1 VTKEW
6 SREQLLVTF
15 NLYCRIPFAKTK
27 ANNPAV
33 IEVAKV
39 IGRSPAAVA
48 MKLGNFG
55 SFDPGLKAKGITGL
69 TRASKADKAVWDEFN
84 KDWEKLA
91 VESEAATQRL
101 LGDIRL
107 KPEATPRR
115 GTKMRR
121 RPAIIDRVISGPSEI
136 TREVRVR
143 LHQRF
148 FRDTVLASYNCA
160 CCVCENPMPEVLIAA
175 HIIGWSEREDL
186 RVNPRN
192 GLCLCALHHAAFD
205 CGLWAVDACYEILI
219 SRAVRQ
225 YLPNPVVDFCFIQ
238 YEHRPLHLPDKF
250 WPDKQYLAQ
259 HRDEKFQTE
268 S

>member
-1 VTKEW
+1 MSAEW

-33 IEVAKV
+33 VEVAKV

-55 SFDPGLKAKGITGL
+55 SFDPALKAKGITGL
-69 TRASKADKAVWDEFN
+69 TRASKADKAIWDEFHRN
-84 KDWEKLA
+84 WEKLA
-91 VESEAATQRL
+91 VESEAATEAL
-101 LGDIRL
+101 LGDTSL
-107 KPEATPRR
+107 MPESLPQA
-115 GTKMRR
+115 GKKLRR
-121 RPAIIDRVISGPSEI
+121 RPAVVERVITGPTEV

-143 LHQRF
+143 LYQRF
-148 FRDTVLASYNCA
+148 FRDTVLASYNCN
-160 CCVCENPMPEVLIAA
+160 CCVCGNPILEVLTAA

-205 CGLWAVDACYEILI
+205 SGLWAVDASYEILV
-219 SRAVRQ
+219 SQLVRD
-225 YLPNPVVDFCFIQ
+225 YLPNSVVEFCFIQ
-238 YEHRPLHLPDKF
+238 YERRQLRLPEKF
-250 WPDKQYLAQ
+250 WPEKEFLAQ
-259 HRDEKFQTE
+259 HREHKFQTQR
-268 S
+268 